1 MEPRHPMMREFLG
14 FQGLRKDSDDFPAR
28 RESGVRQRAYQVRS
42 PATINDTN
50 AAPGQFRT
58 KRLGRIRE
66 RGLGAQI
73 PQQKAARRFISEM
86 P

>member
-1 MEPRHPMMREFLG
+1 MMREFLG
-14 FQGLRKDSDDFPAR
+14 FQGLRNDSDDFPAR

-58 KRLGRIRE
+58 KRFCRIRE

-73 PQQKAARRFISEM
+73 GSPEDSQTFHQ
-86 P
+86 